1 MPRKVWRIHSFWSI
15 LYLIYLLYQNKK
27 KKKKKQTEDSDTL
40 KGENIHNNTTPSQNK
55 SGKKAKGKEK
65 PRVEG
70 DDLDRALAE
79 LSEK

>member
-1 MPRKVWRIHSFWSI
+1 M
-15 LYLIYLLYQNKK
+15 YLLYQNKK
-27 KKKKKQTEDSDTL
+27 KKKKKQTEDSDAL

-65 PRVEG
+65 PHVEG